1 MSFLTPDQLILLLP
15 EILLAFMA
23 VVVMLLPRR
32 AHTLAWGL
40 TTLAL
45 ALDMAMC
52 AALWGID
59 KLILGGGFALDS
71 FAIFVKV
78 LLLGLALLNIIG
90 SYDFTR
96 RIYRAQEYYALLL
109 TAMLGLIVI
118 PSATDFITLLVGFE
132 LASIATYTLP
142 MIEQDNPRGKEAA
155 LKYYLTGAFSSALI
169 LYGLSLLYGF
179 CGTMNIADCAE
190 VLLVLGFQPV
200 LVLSFIL
207 LLAGFGYKMA
217 LVPLHMWAAD
227 TYQGSSSPTTGFL
240 SGVTQKG
247 AFIVALLLMVIAFAA
262 ISPLPAVLVGL
273 LCAVTMTVGNVMA
286 LRQKD
291 VKRMIAYS
299 SVAHAGNIPVGFVV
313 GTAMGMAG
321 SFIHIIAHGVMA
333 IAAFFVLRIMEERK
347 GGTSLE
353 HFRGLGRQMPA
364 VAAAMMLVLLS
375 FGGVPPLLGFW
386 GKMVMVVSA
395 LGLGGWYSVLALIL
409 VLNSALSLVYYASVI
424 REMYMRQP
432 EYELGEGGG
441 FSYTAALWLAVA
453 LLVGLGLLP
462 NQLTEICLAA
472 AAAIL

>member
-1 MSFLTPDQLILLLP
+1 MSFFTPDQLILLLP
-15 EILLAFMA
+15 ELLLAFMA
-23 VVVMLLPRR
+23 VVVMLLPRK

-40 TTLAL
+40 TVMAL
-45 ALDMAMC
+45 ALDTAMC
-52 AALWGID
+52 AALWGVD
-59 KLILGGGFALDS
+59 RLILGGGFAVDS
-71 FAIFVKV
+71 FAIFIKV
-78 LLLGLALLNIIG
+78 MLLVLALLNVIG

-96 RIYRAQEYYALLL
+96 RIYRVQEYYALLL
-109 TAMLGLIVI
+109 AAMLGLIVI
-118 PSATDFITLLVGFE
+118 PSSTDFITLLVGFE

-179 CGTMNIADCAE
+179 CGTMDIVECAE
-190 VLLVLGFQPV
+190 VLAVLGFHPILGLA
-200 LVLSFIL
+200 LVL

-227 TYQGSSSPTTGFL
+227 TYQGSSAPTSGFL

-247 AFIVALLLMVIAFAA
+247 AFVVALMLMMVVFAA
-262 ISPLPAVLVGL
+262 LSPLPSLLVGVL
-273 LCAVTMTVGNVMA
+273 AAVTMTVGNVLA

-321 SFIHIIAHGVMA
+321 SFIHIIAHGIMA
-333 IAAFFVLRIMEERK
+333 IAAFFVLRILEERK
-347 GGTSLE
+347 GGTTME
-353 HFRGLGRQMPA
+353 HFSGLGRQMPG

-395 LGLGGWYSVLALIL
+395 LGLGGWYAVLALIL
-409 VLNSALSLVYYASVI
+409 VLNSALSLVYYAAVI
-424 REMYMRQP
+424 REMYMRPAQH
-432 EYELGEGGG
+432 EAAADGS
-441 FSYTAALWLAVA
+441 FSYTAALWAAVA

-462 NQLTEICLAA
+462 NMLTELSLAA
-472 AAAIL
+472 ASAIM